1 MNDLL
6 SEKETRLVE
15 DILAE
20 ELGVGSD
27 QLTPDARLVE
37 DLSADSLTLVQIAMA
52 IEDRFGVSVPDE
64 HWERVKTVGDVFE
77 ALGDWLHEQRR

>member
-20 ELGVGSD
+20 ELGVECE

-37 DLSADSLTLVQIAMA
+37 DLSADSLTIVQIAMA
-52 IEDRFGVSVPDE
+52 IEDRFGLSVPDDR
-64 HWERVKTVGDVFE
+64 WERVKTVGDVFE
-77 ALGDWLHEQRR
+77 SLAELLEQQRR